1 MHNIDIFKTWT
12 GPLNSI
18 KTLLKV
24 PDTREKEENEREIQ
38 SSEEKISNIKK
49 AAGKF
54 ISLSTVSFIIK

>member
-1 MHNIDIFKTWT
+1 MHNTDIFKTWT

-24 PDTREKEENEREIQ
+24 PDTREKEENEKEIQ